1 MSTTGHSTS
10 GTSFAD
16 RRIPKFSSSDRQT
29 QSRMGLVSQSFLAHM
44 GNRILTE
51 RYVVGVPHCAIMNP
65 DAPEDCLPR
74 ESIEVVAFVYSQE

>member
-1 MSTTGHSTS
+1 
-10 GTSFAD
+10 
-16 RRIPKFSSSDRQT
+16 
-29 QSRMGLVSQSFLAHM
+29 MGLVSQSFLAHM

-51 RYVVGVPHCAIMNP
+51 SFVVGVPHCAIMNP